1 MLTKA
6 GAKSLMS
13 VILTII
19 GILWDRF
26 PDAFPE
32 ALTAQDTWNY
42 TENKHIK
49 LNTTKALMNNW
60 LISILWQNK
69 LKIY

>member
-32 ALTAQDTWNY
+32 ALTAQDTYKKYRKVLNI
-42 TENKHIK
+42 NKYYK
-49 LNTTKALMNNW
+49 DLGG
-60 LISILWQNK
+60 
-69 LKIY
+69 